1 MPAITPLQLRL
12 ARTALRLGVRELAQ
26 AAEVSPATIMRFES
40 ERTGMQ
46 TGTLARV
53 EAALAAR
60 GVIFVPAEPGGSA
73 TIRVREDPA

>member
-12 ARTALRLGVRELAQ
+12 ARTALRIGVRELAE
-26 AAEVSPATIMRFES
+26 AAGISPTTVMRFES

-53 EAALAAR
+53 EAALTSR
-60 GVIFVPAEPGGSA
+60 GVIFVPADANGSA
-73 TIRVREDPA
+73 TIRLRE